1 MISELIP
8 LNREEHELF
17 NEILIREFGLHFPD
31 SKRQILQ
38 SRLEPRLRE
47 LRLRRFLDYYLKLQ
61 YDLTGERDALIHRV
75 TNNETYF
82 FREKGQFEALFG
94 PGLELLRESSSTPH
108 RLRLLSAGCSTGE
121 EPYTLGIYA
130 LENRFLL
137 GSMAVE
143 VEAFDLDREC
153 LATARSGIYGPRSLR
168 ATDPEKAARY
178 FREVGEGRVALKPP
192 FRAGVRFRS
201 GNIIDPFAFG
211 GAEKFDAIFCR
222 NVLIYFSEGAL
233 HRAIENF
240 ARGLRPGG
248 LLFLGHS
255 ESIIGLSPLFETV
268 RLDSCIA
275 YKRTFP

>member
-1 MISELIP
+1 MIGERMP
-8 LNREEHELF
+8 LNREEHALF
-17 NEILIREFGLHFPD
+17 NEILVREFGLHFPE

-38 SRLEPRLRE
+38 TRLEPRLRE

-61 YDLTGERDALIHRV
+61 YDLSGERDALIRRV

-82 FREKGQFEALFG
+82 FREKAQFEALFG
-94 PGLELLRESSSTPH
+94 AGLEMLRETATEPN
-108 RLRLLSAGCSTGE
+108 RLRLLSAGCSSGE

-143 VEAFDLDREC
+143 VDAFDLDREC
-153 LATARSGIYGPRSLR
+153 LDTARQGIYGRRSLR
-168 ATDPEKAARY
+168 ATEPEKARRY
-178 FREVGEGRVALKPP
+178 FREVGPGQVSIKPP
-192 FRAGVRFRS
+192 FRAGVRFRP

-211 GAEKFDAIFCR
+211 GTGKYDAIFCR
-222 NVLIYFSEGAL
+222 NVLIYFSESAL

-255 ESIIGLSPLFETV
+255 ESIIGLSPLLETV
-268 RLDSCIA
+268 RLDACIA
-275 YKRTFP
+275 YRRTTS